1 MGFKLD
7 TLGKKIGS
15 GYLLMTIILAAA
27 VSITIWRVKQV
38 EHLSNR
44 IINLRYQSSQADL
57 ELLSGINHSI
67 ADLRGWVLL
76 KKDSFRQERNNTWK
90 FEINKALDKME
101 GLSRNWTN
109 PENVERLSVLK
120 PKVQLLEGYQNEI
133 EEIAETNIDSAVNLL
148 DTRVVSMNKEITDMI
163 GELIIDH
170 QRLFRNDFEEITGR
184 IAGLTRVEWLLLGI
198 GTFISLLLA
207 YLLSRSITVPI
218 SEAVEVADK
227 IGKGEL
233 YTEVDVKGSVELH
246 NLGNALDDMR
256 MSLLKNTQEQ
266 ELNEWLVT
274 GQNRLNEA
282 IRGDKPVE
290 KIANEILAFMTDY
303 LNVVVGAAYI
313 LNNDSEEYVLVGGH
327 AVEMDTLIR
336 SYKPGEGL
344 VGQAALDNE
353 VKYYSQLNTSGLRMS
368 SLLVEDEPRE
378 VAFVPFMFE
387 NKPLGVLELG
397 KLEHF
402 GEREKN
408 FLNISRE
415 SMGVFINAALTR
427 DKINLLLEE
436 ASESNYQLTAAR
448 REIEQQLEG
457 LNDVAL
463 VSVTDTEGD
472 IFYVNDRFMEV
483 SKYSREELI
492 GQNHRILKSGKQP
505 DGIFV
510 GMWKAISS
518 GRVWNG
524 EIINKAKDGTFYW
537 VDTTIIPISNPEGE
551 IDKYLSVRFE
561 ITKIKEQQER
571 LLQLNNELQHQ
582 QAELEQSNEELE
594 EQTKILKEQQ
604 EELQVA
610 NEELE
615 EQAQIVEQKNRDL
628 EVARTDIE
636 LKANQLEITSKYKS
650 EFLANM
656 SHELRTPLNSLLILA
671 NDLFKNGDGN
681 LTEEQVESAEIISKS
696 GYDLLNLINEIL
708 DLSKIESGKMEL
720 NVKDCKISE
729 IGNDLKRNFKR
740 YAEEKGL
747 IFTVNATSDI
757 EEEIIHTDRQRL
769 DQILKNLISNA
780 LKFTEKGGVEV
791 AFSKDAG
798 GQLHIAVKDS
808 GIGIPKDK
816 QNLIFE
822 AFQQI
827 EGGTS
832 RKYGGTGLGLS
843 ISRELSKL
851 LGGKIT
857 LQSEEGKGSVFTLII
872 PVDIVNKTE
881 ESKVNRQEEEKR
893 EYKSIDN
900 EEFIGYPSLDDDRE
914 SVVENDNV
922 LLIIEDDLRFAQ
934 ILAGQAK
941 NKKFRFLS
949 AATGEDGL
957 KLASE
962 FRPDAII
969 LDIDLPGMNGHEV
982 LAELKR
988 NPDLRHIPV
997 HIMSVNEKTLDPI
1010 RSGAIEYLT
1019 KPVSKEDLD
1028 LAFGRIEDFVSRK
1041 MKNLLILEDD
1051 DGLRKSIVKLI
1062 GNGDV
1067 QCFEA
1072 NSGKQ
1077 AMTLI
1082 EDQKIDCI
1090 VLDLGL
1096 PDMNGFEFVKLL
1108 EKKLNNRVPPIVI
1121 YTGKELTKAENLELR
1136 QYAESIIIK
1145 GVKSEERL
1153 LDETALFLHRTVRN
1167 LPKQK
1172 QHMIADLYDNEKV
1185 FSGKRILLVDDDMR
1199 NIFALSKVLRER
1211 GLEVIKT
1218 DNGKSAIELLENDSY
1233 IDLVLMDIMMPEMDG
1248 YECMKEIRKRQNLS
1262 GVPIIALT
1270 AKAMKEDRQKC
1281 IDAGANDYITKP
1293 VDVEKLLSLM
1303 RIWMSK

>member
-7 TLGKKIGS
+7 TLGRKIGS
-15 GYLLMTIILAAA
+15 GYLLMTIVLATA
-27 VSITIWRVKQV
+27 VSITIWRIKQV
-38 EHLSNR
+38 ENLSDR
-44 IINLRYQSSQADL
+44 VISLRYPSSQADL

-76 KKDSFRQERNNTWK
+76 KKDSFRRERSYTWK
-90 FEINKALDKME
+90 FEINKALEKME
-101 GLSRNWTN
+101 GLSKKWTN
-109 PENVERLSVLK
+109 PKNVERLSVLK
-120 PKVQLLEGYQNEI
+120 PKVQLLEESQKEI
-133 EEIAETNIDSAVNLL
+133 EEIAETNVDSAINIL
-148 DTRVVSMNKEITDMI
+148 DTRVVSMNKEITDLI
-163 GELIIDH
+163 GELVVDH
-170 QRLFRNDFEEITGR
+170 QQLFKSDYAEISDR
-184 IAGLTRVEWLLLGI
+184 ITGLTRIEWLLLGI
-198 GTFISLLLA
+198 GTLVSLLLA
-207 YLLSRSITVPI
+207 YYLTKSISEPI
-218 SEAVEVADK
+218 SEAVDVADK
-227 IGKGEL
+227 IGRGEL
-233 YTEVDVKGSVELH
+233 GSNVELRGSVELF
-246 NLGNALDDMR
+246 NLGSALNEMR
-256 MSLLKNTQEQ
+256 SSLFKINSQQ

-274 GQNRLNEA
+274 GQNGLNEA
-282 IRGDKPVE
+282 MRGDKPLEV
-290 KIANEILAFMTDY
+290 ISTEIMKFMADY
-303 LNVVVGAAYI
+303 LKVIVGAVYVYESS
-313 LNNDSEEYVLVGGH
+313 SESFVLKEGY
-327 AVEMDTLIR
+327 AIERTSTPER
-336 SYKPGEGL
+336 YKPGEGL
-344 VGQAALDNE
+344 VGQAAVDNQIT
-353 VKYYSQLNTSGLRMS
+353 YYSDRSSSGLRMS
-368 SLLVEDEPRE
+368 SILVEDIPSE
-378 VAFVPFMFE
+378 VVFVPFMFE
-387 NKPLGVLELG
+387 HKVLGVLELG
-397 KLEHF
+397 KSENF
-402 GEREKN
+402 EERERN
-408 FLNISRE
+408 FLDLCRE
-415 SMGVFINAALTR
+415 SIGVFINAAQTR
-427 DKINLLLEE
+427 DRINSLLQE
-436 ASESNYQLTAAR
+436 ASENNYQLIAAR
-448 REIEQQLEG
+448 HEIEQQLEG
-457 LNDVAL
+457 LNEVAL
-463 VSVTDTEGD
+463 VSVTDPDGN
-472 IFYVNDRFMEV
+472 IFYVNDRFVEV
-483 SKYSREELI
+483 SQFSKEELM
-492 GQNHRILKSGKQP
+492 GKNHRILKSGKQP
-505 DGIFV
+505 DGIFI

-524 EIINKAKDGTFYW
+524 EIINKAKDGTYYW
-537 VDTTIIPISNPEGE
+537 VDTTIIPILNPEGK

-571 LLQLNNELQHQ
+571 LQELNKELQHQ

-594 EQTKILKEQQ
+594 EQTRKLKEQQ

-636 LKANQLEITSKYKS
+636 FKANQLEITSKYKS

-671 NDLFKNGDGN
+671 NDLFKNGEGN

-708 DLSKIESGKMEL
+708 DLSKIEAGRMEL
-720 NVKDCKISE
+720 NLKECKISE
-729 IGNDLKRNFKR
+729 IANDLKRNFKR

-747 IFTVNATSDI
+747 TFDVKINSDI
-757 EEEIIHTDRQRL
+757 QDESISTDRQRL

-791 AFSKDAG
+791 TFVKNAG
-798 GQLHIAVKDS
+798 GQLAISVKDS

-822 AFQQI
+822 AFQQL

-851 LGGKIT
+851 LGGGIM
-857 LQSEEGKGSVFTLII
+857 LESEVGKGSVFTLVI
-872 PVDIVNKTE
+872 PVHTTDKSNLVHENKKE
-881 ESKVNRQEEEKR
+881 EVRK
-893 EYKSIDN
+893 EYSISNSD
-900 EEFIGYPSLDDDRE
+900 EFIDYPSIDDDR
-914 SVVENDNV
+914 SVIGEKDNV

-934 ILAGQAK
+934 ILAGQAR
-941 NKKFRFLS
+941 NKKFSFLS
-949 AATGEDGL
+949 AATGEDGI

-962 FRPDAII
+962 YKPDAII

-982 LAELKR
+982 LAELKG

-1051 DGLRKSIVKLI
+1051 DGLRRSIVKLI

-1077 AMTLI
+1077 AMDLI
-1082 EDQKIDCI
+1082 ENQKVDCI

-1108 EKKLNNRVPPIVI
+1108 ENKLEDRVPPIII
-1121 YTGKELTKAENLELR
+1121 YTGKELTKEENDELR

-1185 FSGKRILLVDDDMR
+1185 FLGKKVLLVDDDMR
-1199 NIFALSKVLRER
+1199 NIFALSKVLKER

-1218 DNGKSAIELLENDSY
+1218 DNGKSAIEMLVGNSD

-1248 YECMKEIRKRQNLS
+1248 YECMGEIRKRQEFAEL
-1262 GVPIIALT
+1262 PIIALT

-1281 IDAGANDYITKP
+1281 IDAGASDYITKP
-1293 VDVEKLLSLM
+1293 VDVERLLSLM